1 MSRSHAH
8 NRRML
13 RLGVKGKLLL
23 PIVLLGVLLTLGAAW
38 YITEHASNLALHATL
53 SRAEGLATQVRELRG
68 YYTNNVVSRIQQH
81 GIAVTH
87 DYAEKQAAIPLP
99 ATMVHELTDLLNT
112 KKGYTIRLYSEHPF
126 PFRKNGG
133 SRDAFERDAIASLRV
148 QPSQPVWRLED
159 YNGVMSL
166 RHASADL
173 MVSETCVNCHNSHP
187 SSPKKDW
194 KIGDLRGV
202 IELIIPVKSDLA
214 IARAG
219 AYQIAGAMGLG
230 MVGLLLLSAWNV
242 HRLLSP
248 VRKMAEAA
256 EKIAVG
262 DIDQHIEHQAQDET
276 GLLADAFRGLT
287 DYTKSI
293 ARAVEALGRGDLS
306 VTVTP
311 RSAHDVLSQ
320 HCIQANDT
328 LRGLLGETQGLVD
341 AAKAGQLRRRGHAA
355 RFQGAYGEL
364 VQGINETLDVMAA
377 PLDEAAIVL
386 ERVAKR
392 DLNVQMQGNYQ
403 GDFLSIKRGL
413 NTALANL
420 NQSLAQVTAGA
431 EQVTTAAA
439 YISNGS
445 QALAQGATE
454 QAGTLQEVSSSLQ
467 EMASMSRQNATNAQE
482 ARGLAD
488 SARHSA
494 DKGTTSMH
502 RLSQAIDQIKQ
513 ASDETA
519 KIVKTIDDIA
529 FQTNLLA
536 LNAAVEA
543 ARAGDA
549 GKGFAVVAEEVR
561 NLAMRSAEA
570 ARTTAA
576 LISGAVQKAEDG
588 VTLNH
593 EVLAN
598 LEEIVTQVHRVSEV
612 MGEIAGAS
620 DQQSQGVE
628 QLTQAVTQLNQVT
641 QQTAANAEESASTAQ
656 ELASQADEM
665 RHLIQTFHLSPAV
678 SVPSQVIPT
687 IKPRTPWRTER
698 NRAAPMRIDN
708 LQGHA
713 DTRHKAPKA
722 IIPFDDD
729 DTATLE
735 DF

>member
-1 MSRSHAH
+1 MHRSPVP
-8 NRRML
+8 NRHTL

-23 PIVLLGVLLTLGAAW
+23 PIVLLGGALTLGAAW
-38 YITEHASNLALHATL
+38 YITQHTSNLALHAAL

-68 YYTNNVVSRIQQH
+68 YYTNHVVSRVKQH

-87 DYAEKQAAIPLP
+87 DYTEKQAAIPLP
-99 ATMVHELTDLLNT
+99 ATMVHELTDLLNA
-112 KKGYTIRLYSEHPF
+112 KEGYTIRLYSEHPF
-126 PFRKNGG
+126 PFRKHGG
-133 SRDAFERDAIASLRV
+133 PRDDFERDAIAALRA
-148 QPSQPVWRLED
+148 QPARPVWRLED
-159 YNGVMSL
+159 YNGIMSL
-166 RHASADL
+166 RHASADP
-173 MVSETCVNCHNSHP
+173 MVSEACVQCHNAHP

-194 KIGDLRGV
+194 NVGDLRGV
-202 IELIIPVKSDLA
+202 IELIIPVKSELA
-214 IARAG
+214 MARAG
-219 AYQIAGAMGLG
+219 AYQIAGAVGLG

-242 HRLLSP
+242 YRLLSP
-248 VRKMAEAA
+248 LRKMAEAA

-262 DIDQHIEHQAQDET
+262 DIDQHIDHQAQDET
-276 GLLADAFRGLT
+276 GLLADAFRGLM
-287 DYTKSI
+287 DYIKSI
-293 ARAVEALGRGDLS
+293 VRAVEAFGRGDLS

-311 RSAHDVLSQ
+311 RSAHDVLSK
-320 HCIQANDT
+320 HCIQVNDT
-328 LRGLLGETQGLVD
+328 LRCLLGETQELVD
-341 AAKAGQLRRRGHAA
+341 AAKAGQLRHRGHAA

-364 VQGINETLDVMAA
+364 VQGINETLDVMTA
-377 PLDEAAIVL
+377 PLDEAATVL
-386 ERVAKR
+386 ARVAKR
-392 DLNVQMQGNYQ
+392 DLSVQMQGNYQ
-403 GDFLSIKRGL
+403 GDFQRIKRGL

-431 EQVTTAAA
+431 EQVTSATT

-445 QALAQGATE
+445 QALAQGATK
-454 QAGTLQEVSSSLQ
+454 QASTLQEVSSSLQ

-502 RLSQAIDQIKQ
+502 RLSQAIDQIQQ

-570 ARTTAA
+570 ARNTAT

-588 VTLNH
+588 VRLNH

-612 MGEIAGAS
+612 MGEIAMAS

-656 ELASQADEM
+656 ELESQAAEM

-678 SVPSQVIPT
+678 SGSSPVTPT
-687 IKPRTPWRTER
+687 IKPWTPEGTKQ
-698 NRAAPMRIDN
+698 NGAVPMKTANPQEHD
-708 LQGHA
+708 
-713 DTRHKAPKA
+713 DPRHKAPEA

-729 DTATLE
+729 TTALE